1 MLIEVICSKCSKK
14 FGVRH
19 TAAGSTARCPFCSTN
34 VNVPKTALPE
44 RVESEEPVG
53 AVTQEMRIESER
65 DQTANEFDVLND
77 DDIDDDDID
86 EEGIDEEDHDV
97 DDDEYEYDD
106 DEDHD
111 HEHDDDHDEDD
122 EDDHA
127 HDPFGKKQRKE
138 FHDLIDMTAMVD
150 IVFFLL
156 IYFLVTSMYSLKP
169 AIQMPT
175 PEQSGAGGSGSSSE
189 GESNVVNARIDEKDV
204 IYIDDVAVSGERE
217 LRLRLDEIVRNG
229 GPKQLKITG
238 NPDATHGTLVMVM
251 DVGAGASMKV
261 QFVVKST
268 DDF

>member
-19 TAAGSTARCPFCSTN
+19 TAAGSTARCPFCRTN

-44 RVESEEPVG
+44 RVEFDEPVG

-65 DQTANEFDVLND
+65 DQTANEFEVLND
-77 DDIDDDDID
+77 DD
-86 EEGIDEEDHDV
+86 IDEEDHDV
-97 DDDEYEYDD
+97 DADDGEYEY

-111 HEHDDDHDEDD
+111 HEDDDDHDEDD

-127 HDPFGKKQRKE
+127 PDPFGKKQRKE

-217 LRLRLDEIVRNG
+217 LRLRLDEIVRSG

-251 DVGAGASMKV
+251 DVGAGAKMKV